1 MANAKAP
8 NIDISKE
15 VALATKALA
24 PAAKRLEK
32 ALAGLD
38 PAKLP
43 AGTLVD
49 CLYELKGLSK
59 LLGSVTAPFDDFL
72 PAKVKAVED
81 YFINTLEV
89 GESSGVQGYSA
100 RVQVTS
106 KPVPVVKPENWIK
119 FWTYVAKTKQWDLL
133 QRKVSAEAVRE
144 RWDNKRQVKFVD
156 VFNAKSTSCTK
167 LSTPKGGRAK

>member
-1 MANAKAP
+1 MASAKAP
-8 NIDISKE
+8 NIDVSKE

-32 ALAGLD
+32 ALASLD

-59 LLGSVTAPFDDFL
+59 LLSSVTAPFDDFL

-89 GESSGVQGYSA
+89 GESSGVQGFQS
-100 RVQVTS
+100 RVQVTES
-106 KPVPVVKPENWIK
+106 PVPVVKPENWLK
-119 FWTYVAKTKQWDLL
+119 FWAYVAKTKQWDLL
-133 QRKVSAEAVRE
+133 PRQVSKEAVRE
-144 RWDNKRQVKFVD
+144 RWENKKQVKFVD
-156 VFNAKSTSCTK
+156 VVHAKRVSCTK